1 MLFCLK
7 QLPAP
12 STNNDYSS
20 PVSQGSSVENTPRR
34 GAQLSATI
42 NLSEE
47 YALAVQTHS
56 YGEIQRTFDQD
67 SSFDQT
73 VDSENV
79 DFTEEPQ
86 LLEQVLRPSREYV
99 QETLS
104 LIRHNPLTYLVA
116 TYFEHSEQTSRLCFL
131 LFQSVRRA
139 QLIYSPIHNLLD
151 DLPMEFDSDSYSLSH
166 SLCNSAHNIFLHF
179 DRLENPFLPPDSE
192 NFNNVRQC
200 FSDLRDQLNRHVRK
214 PRSRTHPVR
223 YCSTGCA
230 LCLIAAAVG
239 VAMSAVAIASH
250 ALVALVGS
258 PICIAMLP
266 SIATRKET
274 ARLPQLDAAA
284 INAYVLHKE
293 LDTTDRLVRHLHTDV
308 ENDKLLVRLGLERGM
323 DEYLIQEIL
332 KQLWRN
338 RPGFVQRLVNLEEH
352 LIVCFAA
359 INRTRSQL
367 VHEIH
372 LHQNSGSFSPG

>member
-20 PVSQGSSVENTPRR
+20 PVSQGKLLNSYGVPCSSVENTPRR

-56 YGEIQRTFDQD
+56 YGEIQRTFDLD

-86 LLEQVLRPSREYV
+86 LLE
-99 QETLS
+99 
-104 LIRHNPLTYLVA
+104 
-116 TYFEHSEQTSRLCFL
+116 
-131 LFQSVRRA
+131 QSVRRA

-308 ENDKLLVRLGLERGM
+308 ENDKLLVRLGLERGT

-338 RPGFVQRLVNLEEH
+338 RSGFVQRLVNLEEH